1 MLDITR
7 EKAGIFSFGFFESG
21 GGVPAFYAP
30 AWANAGQVVLDHI
43 YICALACKN
52 IGFECR
58 EKSRKCVAS
67 GECRRR
73 ASPKLLH

>member
-1 MLDITR
+1 MLDVTR

-21 GGVPAFYAP
+21 GGVPAFCLS
-30 AWANAGQVVLDHI
+30 AWANTGQGFLKHI

-58 EKSRKCVAS
+58 KHVWPAVNVA
-67 GECRRR
+67 G
-73 ASPKLLH
+73 APHLNFYINV